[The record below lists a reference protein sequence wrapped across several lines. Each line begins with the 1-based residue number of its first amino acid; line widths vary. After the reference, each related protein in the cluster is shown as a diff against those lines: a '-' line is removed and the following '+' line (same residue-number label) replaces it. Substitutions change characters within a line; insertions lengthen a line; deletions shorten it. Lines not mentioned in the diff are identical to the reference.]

1 MPAYQ
6 NNRPSENASE
16 NFVKA
21 VYNLIQKTGES
32 RVSTNALADV
42 LQIKAP
48 SVTDMAQRLE
58 ELGLVDYI
66 KYRGVALT
74 VKGHRLALQIL
85 RRHRLIELYLVNEL
99 GYQLHEVHAEAE
111 VLEHHVSDRFIEA
124 LAYKLGDPDL
134 DPHGDPI
141 PNRDGMMIERN
152 LQPLSQLAF
161 NRVATVARIGI
172 EQDELLK
179 LILQKGLCLGAQ
191 VTSLHYAHDDE
202 TFTISVLGVE
212 TVISQQIAMY
222 VMVEQ

>member
-1 MPAYQ
+1 MPPHH
-6 NNRPSENASE
+6 RSSENSSE
-16 NFVKA
+16 NFIKA
-21 VYNLIQKTGES
+21 IYNLIQKTGES
-32 RVSTNALADV
+32 RISTNALADV

-58 ELGLVDYI
+58 ESGLVDYV
-66 KYRGVALT
+66 KYRGVGLT
-74 VKGHRLALQIL
+74 NKGHELALRIL

-124 LAYKLGDPDL
+124 LAHKLGDPNL

-141 PNRDGMMIERN
+141 PNRDGTMIVRD
-152 LQPLSQLAF
+152 LQPLSQLSLHT
-161 NRVATVARIGI
+161 VATVARIGI
-172 EQDELLK
+172 EQDEMLK

-191 VTSLHYAHDDE
+191 VILLAHTPDDE

-212 TVISQQIAMY
+212 TVISHQVATY

>member
-1 MPAYQ
+1 MPPHHH
-6 NNRPSENASE
+6 RPSENSSE
-16 NFVKA
+16 NFIKA

-32 RVSTNALADV
+32 RISTNALADL

-48 SVTDMAQRLE
+48 SVTDMAQRLDE
-58 ELGLVDYI
+58 TGLVDYV

-74 VKGHRLALQIL
+74 LKGHQLALQIL

-111 VLEHHVSDRFIEA
+111 VLEHHVSERFIEA
-124 LAYKLGDPDL
+124 LAHKLDNPDL

-152 LQPLSQLAF
+152 LQPLSQLSF

-172 EQDELLK
+172 EQDEVLK

-191 VTSLHYAHDDE
+191 VTLLDHTPTNQ

-212 TVISQQIAMY
+212 TVISHQIAM
-222 VMVEQ
+222 VVLVEQ

>member
-1 MPAYQ
+1 MSTHH
-6 NNRPSENASE
+6 RSSENSSE
-16 NFVKA
+16 NFIKA
-21 VYNLIQKTGES
+21 IYNLIQKTGES
-32 RVSTNALADV
+32 RISTNALADV

-58 ELGLVDYI
+58 ESGFVDYV

-74 VKGHRLALQIL
+74 LKGHELALRIL

-111 VLEHHVSDRFIEA
+111 VLEHHVSDRFIETIA
-124 LAYKLGDPDL
+124 HKLGDPDL

-141 PNRDGMMIERN
+141 PDRDGMMIVRD
-152 LQPLSQLAF
+152 LQPLSELPLYT
-161 NRVATVARIGI
+161 VATVARIGI
-172 EQDELLK
+172 EQDEMLK

-191 VTSLHYAHDDE
+191 VTLLAHTPTDE

-212 TVISQQIAMY
+212 TVISQQVAMY
-222 VMVEQ
+222 VMVEQQL